1 MAGEGVDQR
10 SEMNTGEKMGII
22 AVIVLGTIAASFI
35 PLKLK
40 PPPPPLALPAKASC
54 TVTCYTDADT
64 KNPYIVL
71 VWYDKDGKMQHTRID
86 SDQQAD
92 VIGSGMIVT
101 VTEK

>member
-1 MAGEGVDQR
+1 M
-10 SEMNTGEKMGII
+10 STGEKLGLI
-22 AVIVLGTIAASFI
+22 AVIVLATLAASFI

-71 VWYDKDGKMQHTRID
+71 VWCDKDGKTQQTRID

-92 VIGSGMIVT
+92 VTGSGMIVT
-101 VTEK
+101 VTAK